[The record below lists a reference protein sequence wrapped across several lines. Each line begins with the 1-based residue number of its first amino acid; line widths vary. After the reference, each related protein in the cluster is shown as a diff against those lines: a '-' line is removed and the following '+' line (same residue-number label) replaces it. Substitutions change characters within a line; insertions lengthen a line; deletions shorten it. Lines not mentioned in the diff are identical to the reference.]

1 MGRRRRARELALQ
14 ALYEMEFNK
23 DTKTTVMLTNFWKNH
38 YCGDEVRKFANKLVT
53 GTRENLLSIDTAISS
68 CSDNW
73 ELERM
78 NIVDRNILRYAVYEL
93 LFMSDIPPIVTID
106 EAVEV
111 AKKFSTEDSGR
122 FINGILDQ
130 IKKVHCKEI
139 SEKPRGL

>member
-23 DTKTTVMLTNFWKNH
+23 DTKTVVMLANFWKSH
-38 YCGDEVRKFANKLVT
+38 YCSDKVREFANKLVT
-53 GTRENLLSIDTAISS
+53 GTRDNLSFIDAAISS
-68 CSDNW
+68 CADNW
-73 ELERM
+73 KLERM

-93 LFMSDIPPIVTID
+93 LFMNDIPHIVTID

-130 IKKVHCKEI
+130 IKKVHCK
-139 SEKPRGL
+139 

>member
-1 MGRRRRARELALQ
+1 
-14 ALYEMEFNK
+14 
-23 DTKTTVMLTNFWKNH
+23 
-38 YCGDEVRKFANKLVT
+38 
-53 GTRENLLSIDTAISS
+53 
-68 CSDNW
+68 
-73 ELERM
+73 M